1 MRRRSMLFAAG
12 AAALSTQL
20 GGRAFAAASSSG
32 PILDHDTPV
41 DLDGSEYVDLSNR
54 AGALA
59 PLTAGTIV
67 VTFRTTSHNEAMTLI
82 SASDPTA
89 PSSNIT
95 LNLSGGA
102 LQFSVRE
109 KGAVLVNVMTR
120 TRYDDG
126 LRHTVA
132 VTVDASGTK
141 LHAGGRTVFET
152 AQHAFFA
159 NVSKPA
165 ALALGRNTDSDHPGG
180 EWFCTGTVERAA
192 VWDRVLSETELVA
205 QSPRPDLADLG
216 RISTILNSN
225 TPATWVITGDSITH
239 GALHTNGWRSYP
251 EHWTERVRWELGK
264 PKNRDFVIDSGVSG
278 ATSAE
283 LVAQFGERVTAFAPE
298 VVSIMIGTND
308 IATAGLGLDTYR
320 ANLVSLVRSVRALPG
335 SPVPVLQSPNPV
347 DPAKWPGRL
356 NLAQYA
362 QVMGE
367 VAAQQSAVFVDHH
380 NDWLTGDGGQV
391 PLSLLNDGL
400 HPNERGHHRIVLKM
414 IKDLRIF
421 DASSRVCS
429 LHIP

>member
-1 MRRRSMLFAAG
+1 MRRRSMLLAAG
-12 AAALSTQL
+12 AAALSTRL
-20 GGRAFAAASSSG
+20 GGPAFAAAPGSG
-32 PILDHDTPV
+32 PVLDHDTPV
-41 DLDGSEYVDLSNR
+41 DLDGTEYVDLSDR

-82 SASDPTA
+82 SASDPA
-89 PSSNIT
+89 VPSSNIT

-109 KGAVLVNVMTR
+109 YGAVLINVMTR

-132 VTVDASGTK
+132 VTVDASGTR

-152 AQHAFFA
+152 AQHAFFGS
-159 NVSKPA
+159 VSRPA

-180 EWFCTGTVERAA
+180 EWFCTGTIERAA
-192 VWDRVLSETELVA
+192 VWDRVLSEAELVA

-216 RISTILNSN
+216 RISTVLNSG
-225 TPATWVITGDSITH
+225 TPATWVVTGDSITH

-264 PKNRDFVIDSGVSG
+264 PKNRDFVVDSGVSG

-283 LVAQFGERVTAFAPE
+283 LVARFGERVTAFSPD
-298 VVSIMIGTND
+298 VVSLMIGTND
-308 IATAGLGLDTYR
+308 IATSGLGPDVYR

-347 DPAKWPGRL
+347 DPAKWPGRV

-362 QVMGE
+362 RVMGE
-367 VAAQQSAVFVDHH
+367 VAAQESAVFVDHY
-380 NDWLTGDGGQV
+380 NDWLAGNGGQV
-391 PLSLLNDGL
+391 PLTLLSDGL
-400 HPNERGHHRIVLKM
+400 HPDQHGHHRIVLKM

-429 LHIP
+429 LRIP

>member
-20 GGRAFAAASSSG
+20 GGRAFAAASGSG

-41 DLDGSEYVDLSNR
+41 DLDGSEYVDLSNQ
-54 AGALA
+54 ADVLA

-67 VTFRTTSHNEAMTLI
+67 VTFRTTSHNQAMTLI

-109 KGAVLVNVMTR
+109 KGVVLVNVMTR

-126 LRHTVA
+126 LRHTVT
-132 VTVDASGTK
+132 VTVDASGTR

-152 AQHAFFA
+152 ARHAFFGD
-159 NVSKPA
+159 VSRPT

-180 EWFCTGTVERAA
+180 EWFCTGTIERAA
-192 VWDRVLSETELVA
+192 VWDRVLSESELVA
-205 QSPRPDLADLG
+205 LSPRPDLADLG
-216 RISTILNSN
+216 RISTILNSD

-239 GALHTNGWRSYP
+239 GALHTHGRRSYP
-251 EHWTERVRWELGK
+251 EHWMERVRWELGK
-264 PKNRDFVIDSGVSG
+264 PKNRDFMVDSGVSG

-283 LVAQFGERVTAFAPE
+283 LVARFGERVTAFSPH

-308 IATAGLGLDTYR
+308 IATAGLGLDAYR

-347 DPAKWPGRL
+347 DPAKWPGRV
-356 NLAQYA
+356 NLSQYA
-362 QVMGE
+362 RVMGE
-367 VAAQQSAVFVDHH
+367 VAAQQKAVFVDHY
-380 NDWLTGDGGQV
+380 NDWLDGNGGQV
-391 PLSLLNDGL
+391 PLSLLSDGL
-400 HPNERGHHRIVLKM
+400 HPDERGHHRVAVRM

-421 DASSRVCS
+421 EASSAVCS
-429 LHIP
+429 LNIP

>member
-1 MRRRSMLFAAG
+1 MRRRSMLLAAG

-20 GGRAFAAASSSG
+20 GGRAFAAASGSG

-41 DLDGSEYVDLSNR
+41 DLDGSEYVDLSNQ

-67 VTFRTTSHNEAMTLI
+67 VTFRTTSHNEAMTLL

-102 LQFSVRE
+102 LQFSVRD
-109 KGAVLVNVMTR
+109 KGAVLINVMTR

-152 AQHAFFA
+152 AQHAFFK
-159 NVSKPA
+159 NVTKA
-165 ALALGRNTDSDHPGG
+165 TALSLGRNTDSDHPGG
-180 EWFCTGTVERAA
+180 EWFCTGTIERAA
-192 VWDRVLSETELVA
+192 VWDRVLSESELVA

-216 RISTILNSN
+216 RISTILNSG

-251 EHWTERVRWELGK
+251 EHWMERVRWELGK
-264 PKNRDFVIDSGVSG
+264 PKNRDFMVDSGVSG

-283 LVAQFGERVTAFAPE
+283 LVARFGERVTAFSPH

-308 IATAGLGLDTYR
+308 IATAGLGLDAYR
-320 ANLVSLVRSVRALPG
+320 ANLVSLVGSVRALPG

-347 DPAKWPGRL
+347 DPAKWPGRV
-356 NLAQYA
+356 NLSQYA
-362 QVMGE
+362 RVMGE
-367 VAAQQSAVFVDHH
+367 VAAQQNVVFVDHY
-380 NDWLTGDGGQV
+380 NDWLDGNGGQV
-391 PLSLLNDGL
+391 PLSLLSDGL
-400 HPNERGHHRIVLKM
+400 HPDEHGHHRVALRM

-421 DASSRVCS
+421 EASSAVCS
-429 LHIP
+429 LNIP

>member
-1 MRRRSMLFAAG
+1 MRRRSMLLAAG
-12 AAALSTQL
+12 AAALGSPL
-20 GGRAFAAASSSG
+20 GGRAFAAAGGG
-32 PILDHDTPV
+32 PLLDHGTPV
-41 DLDGSEYVDLSNR
+41 DLDGGEYVDLSDR
-54 AGALA
+54 LDALA
-59 PLTAGTIV
+59 PLTTGTIL
-67 VTFRTTSHNEAMTLI
+67 VTFRTTSHNEAMTLF

-102 LQFSVRE
+102 LQFSARN
-109 KGAVLVNVMTR
+109 GGTVLINVMTR

-132 VTVDASGTK
+132 VTVGPSGTR
-141 LHAGGRTVFET
+141 LHAGGRVVFET
-152 AQHAFFA
+152 ARHAFLRD
-159 NVSKPA
+159 VSGLD
-165 ALALGRNTDSDHPGG
+165 ALALGRNLDSDHPGG
-180 EWFCTGTVERAA
+180 EWFCTGTIERAA
-192 VWDRVLSETELVA
+192 VWDRVLDESELVA

-216 RISTILNSN
+216 RISTILNSD
-225 TPATWVITGDSITH
+225 TPATWVLTGDSITH

-283 LVAQFGERVTAFAPE
+283 LVARFAERVTAFSPE

-308 IATAGLGLDTYR
+308 IATSGLGPEAYR

-347 DPAKWPGRL
+347 DPAIWPGRTGL
-356 NLAQYA
+356 SRYA

-367 VAAQQSAVFVDHH
+367 VAAQQNTVFIDHYD
-380 NDWLTGDGGQV
+380 DWLSGDGGQV
-391 PLSLLNDGL
+391 PLSLLSDGL
-400 HPNERGHHRIVLKM
+400 HPNERGHHRVALKM
-414 IKDLRIF
+414 IKDLRVF
-421 DASSRVCS
+421 DGGSRVCS
-429 LHIP
+429 LRVP

>member
-1 MRRRSMLFAAG
+1 MRRRSMLLAAG

-20 GGRAFAAASSSG
+20 GGRAFAAASGSG

-41 DLDGSEYVDLSNR
+41 DLDGSEYVDLSNQ
-54 AGALA
+54 AGPLA

-67 VTFRTTSHNEAMTLI
+67 VTFRTTSHNEAMTLL

-102 LQFSVRE
+102 LQFSVRD
-109 KGAVLVNVMTR
+109 KGAVLINVMTR

-152 AQHAFFA
+152 AQHAFFK
-159 NVSKPA
+159 NVTKA
-165 ALALGRNTDSDHPGG
+165 TALSLGRNTDSDHPGG
-180 EWFCTGTVERAA
+180 EWFCTGTIERAA
-192 VWDRVLSETELVA
+192 VWDRVLSESELVA

-216 RISTILNSN
+216 RISTILNSG

-251 EHWTERVRWELGK
+251 EHWMERVRWELGK
-264 PKNRDFVIDSGVSG
+264 PKNRDFMVDSGVSG

-283 LVAQFGERVTAFAPE
+283 LVARFGERVTAFSPH

-308 IATAGLGLDTYR
+308 IATAGLGLDAYR
-320 ANLVSLVRSVRALPG
+320 ANLVSLVGSVRALPG

-347 DPAKWPGRL
+347 DPAKWPGRV
-356 NLAQYA
+356 NLSQYA
-362 QVMGE
+362 RVMGE
-367 VAAQQSAVFVDHH
+367 VAAQQNVVFIDHY
-380 NDWLTGDGGQV
+380 NDWLDGNGGQV
-391 PLSLLNDGL
+391 PLSLLSDGL
-400 HPNERGHHRIVLKM
+400 HPDEHGHHRVALRM

-421 DASSRVCS
+421 EASSAVCS
-429 LHIP
+429 LNIP

>member
-1 MRRRSMLFAAG
+1 MRRRSMLLAAG

-20 GGRAFAAASSSG
+20 GGRAFAAASGSG

-41 DLDGSEYVDLSNR
+41 DLDGSEYVDLSNQ
-54 AGALA
+54 AGPLA

-67 VTFRTTSHNEAMTLI
+67 VTFRTTSHNEAMTLL

-102 LQFSVRE
+102 LQFSVRD
-109 KGAVLVNVMTR
+109 KGAVLINVMTR

-152 AQHAFFA
+152 AQHAFFK
-159 NVSKPA
+159 NVTKA
-165 ALALGRNTDSDHPGG
+165 TALSLGRNTDSDHPGG
-180 EWFCTGTVERAA
+180 EWFCTGTIERAA
-192 VWDRVLSETELVA
+192 VWDRVLSESELVA

-216 RISTILNSN
+216 RISTILNSG

-251 EHWTERVRWELGK
+251 EHWMERVRWELGK
-264 PKNRDFVIDSGVSG
+264 PKNRDFMVDSGVSG

-283 LVAQFGERVTAFAPE
+283 LVARFGERVTAFSPH

-308 IATAGLGLDTYR
+308 IATAGLGLDAYR
-320 ANLVSLVRSVRALPG
+320 ANLVSLVGSVRALPG

-347 DPAKWPGRL
+347 DPAKWPGRV
-356 NLAQYA
+356 NLSQYA
-362 QVMGE
+362 RVMGE
-367 VAAQQSAVFVDHH
+367 VAAQQNVVFVDHY
-380 NDWLTGDGGQV
+380 NDWLNGNGGQV
-391 PLSLLNDGL
+391 PLSLLSDGL
-400 HPNERGHHRIVLKM
+400 HPDEHGHHRVALRM

-421 DASSRVCS
+421 EASSAVCS
-429 LHIP
+429 LNIP